1 MKVFRMDFPAMFKK
15 PEGTDD
21 NLAILMGFSLRPEDD
36 HDTISPSVPEL
47 QNSRLVFFFLSH
59 GNTRY
64 FGGKHMSTPWKIHRF
79 FEYLN
84 SLRI

>member
-36 HDTISPSVPEL
+36 HDTISPSGPEL
-47 QNSRLVFFFLSH
+47 QNSRLVFFF
-59 GNTRY
+59 
-64 FGGKHMSTPWKIHRF
+64 FKPWEHTIFWR
-79 FEYLN
+79 
-84 SLRI
+84 

>member
-47 QNSRLVFFFLSH
+47 QNSRLFFF
-59 GNTRY
+59 
-64 FGGKHMSTPWKIHRF
+64 
-79 FEYLN
+79 
-84 SLRI
+84 